1 MAVQFY
7 HNVEPNNT
15 GPRVKWLE
23 VLLYRHLEGEEL
35 GEVFLFSLLTCQK
48 QSAIHIIL
56 PLCQA
61 GSAWDTRP
69 ASASKHLGP
78 GKSINF

>member
-23 VLLYRHLEGEEL
+23 VLLYHHLEGEKWREIFL
-35 GEVFLFSLLTCQK
+35 G
-48 QSAIHIIL
+48 
-56 PLCQA
+56 
-61 GSAWDTRP
+61 GSVY
-69 ASASKHLGP
+69 
-78 GKSINF
+78 

>member
-23 VLLYRHLEGEEL
+23 VLLYHHLEEKNRRRL
-35 GEVFLFSLLTCQK
+35 SPVY
-48 QSAIHIIL
+48 
-56 PLCQA
+56 
-61 GSAWDTRP
+61 
-69 ASASKHLGP
+69 
-78 GKSINF
+78 

>member
-23 VLLYRHLEGEEL
+23 VLLYRHLEGEKL
-35 GEVFLFSLLTCQK
+35 GEVFFVQFINTPEAECYTYNSTSVSGC
-48 QSAIHIIL
+48 H
-56 PLCQA
+56 
-61 GSAWDTRP
+61 TRP
-69 ASASKHLGP
+69 GSASKHLGP